1 MNEGVCGGRKG
12 IKGLAAMR
20 SLPKSVARGGAPWV
34 GRLSKR
40 QASITNQPEHDDSGG
55 EVTPRA
61 R

>member
-1 MNEGVCGGRKG
+1 MEGGRA
-12 IKGLAAMR
+12 IKRIAAMR